1 MSISEV
7 LPVVLVV
14 LFWLAAFVF
23 AWWFTARA
31 LRAPIEYEEAHAV
44 EAHETDAHT
53 HASH

>member
-31 LRAPIEYEEAHAV
+31 LHAPIEYEEAHAV
-44 EAHETDAHT
+44 EAHETDT
-53 HASH
+53 HARATH